1 MRAKPVSVKRPG
13 RDYALM
19 AAIVAIFVSVAVL
32 FGIAYRYTGRS
43 EPSHDLATRMTS
55 PMGRQPS
62 ELE

>member
-1 MRAKPVSVKRPG
+1 MKGKTARSKRPG

-19 AAIVAIFVSVAVL
+19 AAIVAIFLSVAVL

-55 PMGRQPS
+55 PIGRQPS
-62 ELE
+62 EL